1 MAFVAISGYPCSG
14 KSRRATQLYE
24 HLLARLQDPAYEGPF
39 RTVEV
44 ISDDSLG
51 LQRSVYDESRAEK
64 PARGA
69 LFTAVQRALALDK
82 IVILD
87 SLNYIKGFRYQ
98 LYCAAREAK
107 VRVCTVY
114 VVATSDTCR
123 GWNDTRQDGRKYTP
137 ETLENLFMRYEEP
150 SSMVRWDSP
159 LFTVLW
165 SDESIPND
173 SIWEAI
179 TKGNIKPPN
188 SGTLNVAK
196 APADALHTLE
206 QTTTAMV
213 SAIMAERAA
222 GQVLGGPINVTLN
235 GGVKE
240 RIVLPERNIT
250 LSELQRLKRQFVTI
264 HRKAITLGTTEKG
277 AVVWEESSIAEKFS
291 RYLEENVQQL

>member
-1 MAFVAISGYPCSG
+1 MALITFSGFPCSG
-14 KSRRATQLYE
+14 KSGRVAELQQFLSSK
-24 HLLARLQDPAYEGPF
+24 LQDSAVESPF
-39 RTVEV
+39 RSVEI
-44 ISDDSLG
+44 ISDDSLV
-51 LQRSVYDESRAEK
+51 LQRSVYDESRSEK

-98 LYCAAREAK
+98 LYCAARESK
-107 VRVCTVY
+107 CRVCTVY
-114 VVATSDTCR
+114 VVATSDLCR
-123 GWNDTRQDGRKYTP
+123 EWNDNRQDGHKYAP
-137 ETLENLFMRYEEP
+137 ATLENLFMRYEEP
-150 SSMVRWDSP
+150 SSMVRWDAP

-165 SDESIPND
+165 TDEAMPND

-196 APADALHTLE
+196 APSDALQALE

-222 GQVLGGPINVTLN
+222 GQSMGGPVKLALN
-235 GGVKE
+235 GGVQ
-240 RIVLPERNIT
+240 VTVTLPERNVT
-250 LSELQRLKRQFVTI
+250 LSELQRMKRQFVTI

-277 AVVWEESSIAEKFS
+277 AVDWEESSIADKFA
-291 RYLEENVQQL
+291 RYLEETVRQ